1 MTQLTPCPTCG
12 QYSHS
17 LGDDAITEAFN
28 HFHSTYVRPVRSH
41 LMVDVFDAKT
51 RNAAQVLMAAAREK
65 AVMTELTQADLVER
79 VVEQIVVKMSDWSIL
94 LLDIDEG
101 SPILSRVCDEMRIEV
116 RKALAAIPVPVINDA
131 KLLDVCHSLQEDF
144 SILRTQLAAK
154 DQEIA
159 ELRKWRTEQDCRY
172 TMGRVAD
179 ISAAH
184 CPLGDPCERCAKDAE
199 IARLTKAMRY
209 ILPYLKWT
217 ISDESPGHHPT
228 LPSAVDAFRA
238 ALKGPSDVG

>member
-79 VVEQIVVKMSDWSIL
+79 VRCAITIAEQNPPESGEIGAHMARAAI
-94 LLDIDEG
+94 
-101 SPILSRVCDEMRIEV
+101 
-116 RKALAAIPVPVINDA
+116 AAIPAPGLQGERLTHA
-131 KLLDVCHSLQEDF
+131 LDQTATIAV
-144 SILRTQLAAK
+144 LRAQLAAK

-179 ISAAH
+179 ISGAH

-238 ALKGPSDVG
+238 ALKGPSDIG